1 MHELIKNVVT
11 LEAPSLVPQGTP
23 SLVPQCYAM
32 NPLEMKLNATDATT
46 LFLGGFRIA
55 NFHPPLPQL
64 RCQSNVKTIPHL
76 IVVLPSQST
85 PPATP
90 RCQFTLTSQSLLA
103 RHHFFKCCE

>member
-32 NPLEMKLNATDATT
+32 NPLEMDLNATDATT

-55 NFHPPLPQL
+55 NFHPSLPQL
-64 RCQSNVKTIPHL
+64 RSQSNVKTIPHL

-103 RHHFFKCCE
+103 RHLFKCDE

>member
-46 LFLGGFRIA
+46 LFLGA
-55 NFHPPLPQL
+55 
-64 RCQSNVKTIPHL
+64 S
-76 IVVLPSQST
+76 
-85 PPATP
+85 
-90 RCQFTLTSQSLLA
+90 
-103 RHHFFKCCE
+103 E